1 MNARY
6 YRLIAVFAL
15 VLLIHPQ
22 KMSAQNFK
30 QWMELG
36 QTALNDG
43 DYLTAAL
50 QFGKAYELDSASFDA
65 TIRLADAYRLSR
77 NYSEAARLYD
87 KAYFKDKGRLY
98 PEGQYYLAQM
108 LVLMGQ
114 HSDALRN
121 FQKYERRLKRER
133 DTPAYAKLTQEMA
146 GCSLALAAREPDP
159 DVRLGLL
166 DGDVNTEKSEFA
178 PFLLDT
184 VLRYT
189 TSAHGIVQMTAAYL
203 DSSATQPSRLTGPW
217 SGALPHGNLCYSPDR
232 TRAYY
237 TECIE
242 AKCSIFEADVVD
254 GELRNGRSLP
264 RINQS
269 DITCTMP
276 WVGMHDGKEVLFFAS
291 DRAGTRGQLDIW
303 WSFRQ
308 SNGEW
313 DAPVNAGDN
322 VNTPGNEITPYHSGT
337 HLYFSSDWH
346 PGFGG
351 YDVFR
356 SKGYPRSFD
365 VPENLDRPLNS
376 SLNDLYFRY
385 FDGAKTGFLAS
396 NRNGSISDGSFC
408 CNDLYRVQFADSLVT
423 ETEIPD
429 VFASLAELNDY
440 LPVTLY
446 FHNDEP
452 NPRTRAVTTNQTYE
466 ETYEAYR
473 SLLDVYRKEVGRS
486 LKGEDAEDAV
496 YEVDEFFSFYV
507 DKGMDHLRQFS
518 DLLLVELEKG
528 YSIRLTIKGFAS
540 PRAKSDYNVNLTSR
554 RINSLVN
561 YLKTAKDGAFLPYIE
576 SRAENHATL
585 SFEEVP
591 FGEYQADKDVSDELD
606 DRQASIYA
614 RGARLERKIEVLSVQ
629 RGLPDSLFSRAE
641 FNTAL
646 VDFGQQSTLTPLL
659 ASVTLRNTGT
669 DTLFVDSVLT
679 ECGCTAVELERTTLL
694 PGEEAVLRMGL
705 DPNGF
710 NGVVT
715 RKVLVFVRNREEPYE
730 ITLAGDFQ

>member
-1 MNARY
+1 MNVRY
-6 YRLIAVFAL
+6 YRLIVCLAL
-15 VLLIHPQ
+15 AWLIHPGNLSGQ
-22 KMSAQNFK
+22 TFK

-36 QTALNDG
+36 QTAFDG
-43 DYLTAAL
+43 GDHLTAAL
-50 QFGKAYELDSASFDA
+50 QFGKAYELDSTSFDA
-65 TIRLADAYRLSR
+65 TIRLADAHRLSR
-77 NYSEAARLYD
+77 NYAEAARLYE

-108 LVLMGQ
+108 RVLTGDY
-114 HSDALRN
+114 SEALRN

-133 DTPAYAKLTQEMA
+133 STDAYAKLQQEMA
-146 GCSLALAAREPDP
+146 GCSLALAAREPDS
-159 DVRLGLL
+159 DVRVALL
-166 DGDVNTEKSEFA
+166 ENDVNTEKSEFA
-178 PFLLDT
+178 PYLLDS
-184 VLRYT
+184 LLFYT
-189 TSAHGIVQMTAAYL
+189 TSAYGIAQMTATYR
-203 DSSATQPSRLTGPW
+203 DSVSEKSARMQGPW
-217 SGALPHGNLCYSPDR
+217 SGALPHGNLCYSPDGA
-232 TRAYY
+232 RAYF
-237 TECIE
+237 TECTE
-242 AKCSIFEADVVD
+242 NKCSIFEADVVN
-254 GELRNGRSLP
+254 GELRNARSLP

-276 WVGMHDGKEVLFFAS
+276 WVGVHDGREVLFFAS

-308 SNGEW
+308 ANGEW

-322 VNTPGNEITPYHSGT
+322 VNTPGNEVTPYFSGT
-337 HLYFSSDWH
+337 HLYYSSDWH

-351 YDVFR
+351 YDIFR

-365 VPENLDRPLNS
+365 IAENLDRPLNS
-376 SLNDLYFRY
+376 SLNDLYYRY
-385 FDGAKTGFLAS
+385 FSGAKTAFLAS

-408 CNDLYRVQFADSLVT
+408 CNDLYRVQFADSMVT
-423 ETEIPD
+423 ETTIPD
-429 VFASLAELNDY
+429 VFTSLAELNDY

-452 NPRTRAVTTNQTYE
+452 NPRTRATTTKLTYE
-466 ETYEAYR
+466 ETYAAYR
-473 SLLDVYRKEVGRS
+473 ALLDVYQKEVGRA
-486 LKGEDAEDAV
+486 LKGEEAEDAV

-507 DKGMDHLRQFS
+507 DKGMDHLRQFA

-576 SRAENHATL
+576 SRADNHATL
-585 SFEEVP
+585 TFEEVP
-591 FGEYQADKDVSDELD
+591 FGEYQADKEVSDELD

-629 RGLPDSLFSRAE
+629 RGLPDSLFCRAE
-641 FNTAL
+641 FSTL
-646 VDFGQQSTLTPLL
+646 VVDFGQINLREPLL
-659 ASVTLRNTGT
+659 TSVELRNTGT

-679 ECGCTAVELERTTLL
+679 ECGCTAVELDQVMLL
-694 PGEEAVLRMGL
+694 PGETTELRMGL
-705 DPNGF
+705 DPTGF
-710 NGVVT
+710 QGLVT

-730 ITLAGDFQ
+730 ITLAGEFE

>member
-6 YRLIAVFAL
+6 FRLIAVFAQL
-15 VLLIHPQ
+15 WLIHPQ
-22 KMSAQNFK
+22 KMNAQSFK

-36 QTALNDG
+36 QTAFDDG

-133 DTPAYAKLTQEMA
+133 DTPAYAKLQQEMA
-146 GCSLALAAREPDP
+146 GCSLALAAREPDS
-159 DVRLGLL
+159 DVRVALL
-166 DGDVNTEKSEFA
+166 ENDVNTEKSEFA
-178 PFLLDT
+178 PYLLDS
-184 VLRYT
+184 LLFYT
-189 TSAHGIVQMTAAYL
+189 TSAYGIAQMTAAYL
-203 DSSATQPSRLTGPW
+203 DSTATEPSRLTGPW
-217 SGALPHGNLCYSPDR
+217 SGALPHGNLCHSPDR

-276 WVGMHDGKEVLFFAS
+276 WVGVYDGKEVLFFAS

-322 VNTPGNEITPYHSGT
+322 VNTPGNEITPYYSGT

-351 YDVFR
+351 YDVFK

-365 VPENLDRPLNS
+365 VPVNLDRPLNS

-408 CNDLYRVQFADSLVT
+408 CNDLYRVQFADSVVT

-452 NPRTRAVTTNQTYE
+452 NPRTREVTTRLTYEQTYD
-466 ETYEAYR
+466 AYR
-473 SLLDVYRKEVGRS
+473 ARLNEYRKEVSRS
-486 LKGEDAEDAV
+486 LKGEDVEDAE
-496 YEVDEFFSFYV
+496 YEVDEFFSFYI
-507 DKGMDHLRQFS
+507 DKGMDHLRQFA

-561 YLKTAKDGAFLPYIE
+561 YLKTAKDGAFLLYIE

-591 FGEYQADKDVSDELD
+591 FGEYQADKEVSDELD
-606 DRQASIYA
+606 DRQASIYS

-641 FNTAL
+641 FNTTL
-646 VDFGQQSTLTPLL
+646 VDFGQQSTLAPLL

-694 PGEEAVLRMGL
+694 PGEEAMLRMGL

-730 ITLAGDFQ
+730 ITLAGDFE

>member
-6 YRLIAVFAL
+6 FRLIAVFAL
-15 VLLIHPQ
+15 LWLIHPQ
-22 KMSAQNFK
+22 KMNAQSFK

-36 QTALNDG
+36 QTAFDDG

-133 DTPAYAKLTQEMA
+133 DTPAYAKLQQEMA
-146 GCSLALAAREPDP
+146 GCSLALAAREPDS
-159 DVRLGLL
+159 DVRVALL
-166 DGDVNTEKSEFA
+166 ENDVNTEKSEFA
-178 PFLLDT
+178 PYLLDS
-184 VLRYT
+184 LLFYT
-189 TSAHGIVQMTAAYL
+189 TSAYGIAQMTAAYL
-203 DSSATQPSRLTGPW
+203 DSTATEPSRLTGPW
-217 SGALPHGNLCYSPDR
+217 SGALPHGNLCHSPDR

-276 WVGMHDGKEVLFFAS
+276 WVGVYDGKEVLFFAS

-322 VNTPGNEITPYHSGT
+322 VNTPGNEITPYYSGT

-351 YDVFR
+351 YDVFK

-365 VPENLDRPLNS
+365 VPVNLDRPLNS

-408 CNDLYRVQFADSLVT
+408 CNDLYRVQFADSVVT

-452 NPRTRAVTTNQTYE
+452 NPRTREVTTRLTYEQTYD
-466 ETYEAYR
+466 AYR
-473 SLLDVYRKEVGRS
+473 ARLNEYRKEVSRS
-486 LKGEDAEDAV
+486 LKGEDVEDAE
-496 YEVDEFFSFYV
+496 YEVDEFFSFYI
-507 DKGMDHLRQFS
+507 DKGMDHLRQFA

-561 YLKTAKDGAFLPYIE
+561 YLKTAKDGAFLLYIE

-591 FGEYQADKDVSDELD
+591 FGEYQADKEVSDELD
-606 DRQASIYA
+606 DRQASIYS

-641 FNTAL
+641 FNTTL
-646 VDFGQQSTLTPLL
+646 VDFGQQSTLAPLL

-694 PGEEAVLRMGL
+694 PGEEAMLRMGL

-730 ITLAGDFQ
+730 ITLAGDFE

>member
-1 MNARY
+1 MFFT
-6 YRLIAVFAL
+6 LL
-15 VLLIHPQ
+15 GLIHPENVCG
-22 KMSAQNFK
+22 QNFK

-36 QTALNDG
+36 QTALNED

-65 TIRLADAYRLSR
+65 TIRLADAHRLSR
-77 NYSEAARLYD
+77 NYTEAARLYD

-159 DVRLGLL
+159 DVRLALL

-203 DSSATQPSRLTGPW
+203 DSTATEPSRLTGPW

-276 WVGMHDGKEVLFFAS
+276 WVGIYDGKEVLFFAS

-308 SNGEW
+308 ANGEW
-313 DAPVNAGDN
+313 EAPVNAGNN
-322 VNTPGNEITPYHSGT
+322 VNTPGNDITPYYSGT

-351 YDVFR
+351 YDVFK

-365 VPENLDRPLNS
+365 VPVNLDRPLNS

-408 CNDLYRVQFADSLVT
+408 CNDLYRVQFADSLATDTV
-423 ETEIPD
+423 IPD

-452 NPRTRAVTTNQTYE
+452 NPRTREVTTHLTYEQTYD
-466 ETYEAYR
+466 AYR
-473 SLLDVYRKEVGRS
+473 ARLNEYRKEVSRS
-486 LKGEDAEDAV
+486 LKGEDAEDAE
-496 YEVDEFFSFYV
+496 YEVDEFFSFYI
-507 DKGMDHLRQFS
+507 DKGMDHLRQFA

-540 PRAKSDYNVNLTSR
+540 PRAKSDYNINLTSR

-591 FGEYQADKDVSDELD
+591 FGEYQADKEVSDELD

-641 FNTAL
+641 FNTL
-646 VDFGQQSTLTPLL
+646 VVDFGQLAAREPLL

-679 ECGCTAVELERTTLL
+679 ECGCTVVELEQLTLL
-694 PGEEAVLRMGL
+694 PGEEAMLRMGL
-705 DPNGF
+705 DPTGF
-710 NGVVT
+710 QGLIT
-715 RKVLVFVRNREEPYE
+715 RKVVVFVRNREEAYE
-730 ITLAGDFQ
+730 ITLAGDFE